1 MDFESKINRLI
12 SCVAAKMGIDIGDRL
27 NVNAKKVKF
36 AVTGPL
42 PKDSAFPNFRDF
54 EVREKKIYSSSIP
67 HRFQVVHH
75 YLQTA
80 SRTMQSRLRKRGR
93 QGKYSY
99 IHTIRKQVMIINHS
113 FFSSFCSSHQTT
125 RLFLRW
131 EVK

>member
-1 MDFESKINRLI
+1 MDIIDNKMDFESKINRLI

-54 EVREKKIYSSSIP
+54 EVRKDPKCDISRSKPIHPVSK
-67 HRFQVVHH
+67 FQVVHH

-99 IHTIRKQVMIINHS
+99 IHTIRKQV
-113 FFSSFCSSHQTT
+113 
-125 RLFLRW
+125 
-131 EVK
+131 

>member
-54 EVREKKIYSSSIP
+54 EVREDGIEDFIKIISISGGPPLPADSEQDDAEQVKEERKTGEVFVHP
-67 HRFQVVHH
+67 HHPETGDDLAALILCPDPLH
-75 YLQTA
+75 
-80 SRTMQSRLRKRGR
+80 
-93 QGKYSY
+93 
-99 IHTIRKQVMIINHS
+99 
-113 FFSSFCSSHQTT
+113 
-125 RLFLRW
+125 LRW